1 MSIQITTAMVE
12 SYKSN
17 VKHLTQQKGSKLR
30 RAVQVES
37 VNAKSHFFEQIGATS
52 MRQRTSRHA
61 DTPRMDVP
69 HARRRVTL
77 TDYDWAELVDNEDK
91 VRMLIDPTSPY
102 AEAAAM
108 AAGREID
115 KIIITAADATAYT
128 GVDGSTT
135 TSFDTNMVVDVQVR
149 WPGVSADDCG
159 LNVAKI
165 LAAAAK
171 LGSNDVDPDEE
182 KYLVP
187 NARQIQSLLMD
198 EKISSHDFN
207 VVKPLVEGQV
217 VRFGGFTIIPCN
229 RITTDANG
237 DDKVLYWAKGGLA
250 LGVGADITT
259 KISERPDKNYATQV
273 FCSMIM
279 GATRLEEARVGYIE
293 CDPDGGPTG
302 ALD

>member
-1 MSIQITTAMVE
+1 MVE
-12 SYKSN
+12 SYKDN
-17 VKHLTQQKGSKLR
+17 VKHLTQQKGSQLR
-30 RAVQVES
+30 KCVQVES
-37 VNAKSHFFEQIGATS
+37 VTGKNHYFEQIGATS

-69 HARRRVTL
+69 HSRRRVSL

-108 AAGREID
+108 AAGRQID
-115 KIIITAADATAYT
+115 DIIIAAADATAYT
-128 GVDGSTT
+128 GVDGTT
-135 TSFDTNMVVDVQVR
+135 TQAFDSGMIVDVQTR

-165 LAAAAK
+165 IEARRL
-171 LGSNDVDPDEE
+171 LGRNNVDPSEE
-182 KYLVP
+182 KYMIV
-187 NARQIQSLLMD
+187 NEDQIASLIKD
-198 EKISSHDFN
+198 DRISSGDYN
-207 VVKPLVEGQV
+207 IVKPLVDGIV
-217 VRFGGFTIIPCN
+217 TRFGGFNIIPCN
-229 RITTDANG
+229 RIGRDENG
-237 DDKVLYWAKGGLA
+237 DDKVLFWAKGGLA
-250 LGVGADITT
+250 LAVGADITT
-259 KISERPDKNYATQV
+259 RISERADKNYATQV

-279 GATRLEEARVGYIE
+279 GATRLEEVRVGYIE